1 LFAVGLSP
9 AANVKS
15 CLDNFS
21 YSFYKKE
28 TKNDPEAYMA
38 SERKRE
44 IKRRRHRKDK
54 IKKLRAQLA
63 EASNKAEK
71 EKIIAK
77 IRKVSPTAPIE
88 VQ

>member
-1 LFAVGLSP
+1 
-9 AANVKS
+9 
-15 CLDNFS
+15 
-21 YSFYKKE
+21 
-28 TKNDPEAYMA
+28 MA
-38 SERKRE
+38 SERERE

-77 IRKVSPTAPIE
+77 IRKVSPTAPVE
-88 VQ
+88 

>member
-1 LFAVGLSP
+1 
-9 AANVKS
+9 
-15 CLDNFS
+15 
-21 YSFYKKE
+21 
-28 TKNDPEAYMA
+28 MA

-44 IKRRRHRKDK
+44 IKRRQHRKGK

-77 IRKVSPTAPIE
+77 IRKISPTAPVE
-88 VQ
+88 

>member
-1 LFAVGLSP
+1 
-9 AANVKS
+9 
-15 CLDNFS
+15 
-21 YSFYKKE
+21 
-28 TKNDPEAYMA
+28 MA

-63 EASNKAEK
+63 EAKNKAEK

-77 IRKVSPTAPIE
+77 IRESQSKSACRIKGQKREQALPFFNYFRSICGTL
-88 VQ
+88 

>member
-1 LFAVGLSP
+1 M
-9 AANVKS
+9 
-15 CLDNFS
+15 
-21 YSFYKKE
+21 
-28 TKNDPEAYMA
+28 TT
-38 SERKRE
+38 ERDRE
-44 IKRRRHRKDK
+44 IKRRRHRKKK
-54 IKKLRAQLA
+54 IKKLRAKLA